1 MNGEPSYEHNGRQ
14 GTAEGWWQGHEAWCN
29 VCAGALMDVAYGAA
43 SLWQWRLHPE
53 EPGHGDYFL
62 AQSAGWKEALDSEGS
77 YYVGLVG
84 KILNDLP
91 ITNASP
97 CWDVSFNTRGLLDP
111 GVFYLG
117 YAEHGGPWVFFDAEG
132 RVPSKY

>member
-1 MNGEPSYEHNGRQ
+1 MQWRVHTARPDHEFLAIMNGEPSYEHNGRQ

-62 AQSAGWKEALDSEGS
+62 AQSAGWKEALDF
-77 YYVGLVG
+77 
-84 KILNDLP
+84 I
-91 ITNASP
+91 
-97 CWDVSFNTRGLLDP
+97 
-111 GVFYLG
+111 
-117 YAEHGGPWVFFDAEG
+117 
-132 RVPSKY
+132 